1 MYETFVAM
9 AAIFATWV
17 VWGAAFV
24 SLGAAILPV
33 GGDRGAERFGADV
46 WFAWFW
52 AGWCGVV
59 LALQVWHLWMPV
71 DARAAGVVLGLA
83 AVAAIW
89 RRRAM
94 LSATRATSG
103 RGGVSRGVLLAGF
116 AIAILWSNLATG
128 EIRITDTGLYHMQAA
143 RWNAAYAIV
152 PGLGNLHGRLAYNN
166 ASLLYAALVD
176 VGPWSHGGHHVANGL
191 LTLGV
196 VLPLAASVPR
206 AFVLPG
212 QNALD
217 VADWARHVARSL
229 LIAPTVLHAYK
240 HATSLSPDLAAA
252 LLGTVLAILL
262 IDMCVDRVRGRSI
275 TIRQVAFVALVAATS
290 VTVKLSMIATGATAA
305 VVALFLASGNLTRS
319 RRARC
324 ALGGGEEALSGR
336 RGLGIAREASGSP
349 LGLTYLSGGDDKAVS
364 GRRGLGLVSVGSRSP
379 LGLTYFWCLLGP
391 WLLVGGL
398 FAFAVGTWGA
408 RGVVLSG
415 CVAYP
420 SQAIAFDVEWR
431 VSPEWAEEDRRT
443 IVAWA
448 RGPDRPPDEV
458 LGNFRWVGPWFL
470 RESSDV
476 FGVALPVA
484 VLVGCGAMRARYRRG
499 DTGDEG
505 EGAIRL
511 WPAAVPFVAALA
523 FMFFTAP
530 DISRFGG
537 ASIWILAVVATA
549 ALLVRLR
556 EVARDEAFL
565 AFARGVAI
573 LGIALA
579 TVAAVK
585 VARYVRVS
593 GGLAATPQAELR
605 VVRTPFGLK
614 LFVPTESDRAWDAPL
629 PSTPYPKPQLTARDE
644 GDLGAGFVHQE
655 GGPPWEMQSE

>member
-1 MYETFVAM
+1 MRQDFGDAAM
-9 AAIFATWV
+9 FDTLLAMSAVFTTWA

-24 SLGAAILPV
+24 AVGAAILPKGV
-33 GGDRGAERFGADV
+33 IRDADHGAAADL

-59 LALQVWHLWMPV
+59 LALQVWHLWLPV
-71 DARAAGVVLGLA
+71 DARAAGVVLGFA
-83 AVAAIW
+83 GVATLW
-89 RRRAM
+89 RRGAI
-94 LSATRATSG
+94 LAATRASF
-103 RGGVSRGVLLAGF
+103 RNGGASRGVQLAGLG
-116 AIAILWSNLATG
+116 IAIVWSNLATG

-196 VLPLAASVPR
+196 VLPFVASVPR
-206 AFVLPG
+206 AFVPPG
-212 QNALD
+212 QNAGE

-240 HATSLSPDLAAA
+240 HATSFSPDLAAA
-252 LLGTVLAILL
+252 MLGTVLAVLL
-262 IDMCVDRVRGRSI
+262 VDICVDRARGGSI
-275 TIRQVAFVALVAATS
+275 ATRDIGLLALVAATS

-305 VVALFLASGNLTRS
+305 LAALVLASGKLAHS
-319 RRARC
+319 RGARGET
-324 ALGGGEEALSGR
+324 GGGEAALSDR
-336 RGLGIAREASGSP
+336 RGLEIARDESRLP
-349 LGLTYLSGGDDKAVS
+349 LGLTYGW
-364 GRRGLGLVSVGSRSP
+364 RSVGQWS
-379 LGLTYFWCLLGP
+379 
-391 WLLVGGL
+391 LVAGV

-458 LGNFRWVGPWFL
+458 LGNLRWVAPWFL
-470 RESSDV
+470 REIGDV

-484 VLVGCGAMRARYRRG
+484 ILILAGVARARYGRVGGTSR
-499 DTGDEG
+499 DVT
-505 EGAIRL
+505 AQRL
-511 WPAAVPFVAALA
+511 WPAALPFVAGLA
-523 FMFFTAP
+523 FMLFTAP

-537 ASIWILAVVATA
+537 ASVWVLAIVTVTAQLVRLRQSLPKERFVRIARAAAAFAIALAVVA
-549 ALLVRLR
+549 
-556 EVARDEAFL
+556 
-565 AFARGVAI
+565 
-573 LGIALA
+573 
-579 TVAAVK
+579 AVK
-585 VARYVRVS
+585 AGRYVRFT
-593 GGLAATPQAELR
+593 GGLAPIPRAELR
-605 VVRTPFGLK
+605 LVRTPFGLV
-614 LFVPTESDRAWDAPL
+614 LFVPTDSDRAWDAPL
-629 PSTPYPKPQLTARDE
+629 PSTPYPKPQLKPRDA
-644 GDLGAGFVHQE
+644 GALGAGFVHQE
-655 GGPPWEMQSE
+655 GGPPWEVQNAE